1 LTKENAMQ
9 MEIITRHFTLSDE
22 QRELIEAAVEKLER
36 FSPRPVQGLKLT
48 IAFEAGRFFADS
60 VLHLKAQDFRA
71 KGEAMEPEFA
81 VNEMVENL
89 RPQLIKFK
97 GKISG
102 RQKGE
107 EGGLGRAMV
116 GGEGIAPPLDVPAE
130 GFVLRD
136 MDLAAAKA
144 AFRPGEMPF
153 LIFRNVDTSRIGVVY
168 QRDNGEVG
176 HMESQND

>member
-1 LTKENAMQ
+1 MQ
-9 MEIITRHFTLSDE
+9 MEIITRHFTLSEE

-36 FSPRPVQGLKLT
+36 FSPRPVREFKMT
-48 IAFEAGRFFADS
+48 ITHEAGRFFSDS
-60 VLHLKAQDFRA
+60 VLHLKSHDFRA

-89 RPQLIKFK
+89 RAQLTKFK

-102 RQKGE
+102 KQRGE
-107 EGGLGRAMV
+107 QGGLGRAMV
-116 GGEGIAPPLDVPAE
+116 GGEILDAAPEAAPE

-136 MDLAAAKA
+136 MDLAAAKE

-153 LIFRNVDTSRIGVVY
+153 LIFRNTETDRIGVVY
-168 QRDNGEVG
+168 QRENGDVG